1 MKQGSKV
8 FAQGT
13 KWMMGSHGRLNFW
26 FDKWLSEGNV
36 RSLIEGPLKTK
47 EDQVL
52 VMDLRMGGN
61 GDFTNCSMEF
71 LESIMMI
78 LKAVPFPTSHSCTD
92 KIVWATSP
100 SGSFEPK
107 SADEIAT
114 GTPNWF
120 PDFEGKRIWRLDS
133 LPKVK
138 AFIWKCYLHSI
149 PTKEVLLGRRLA
161 NDAQCQMCNNGRES
175 IMHILRDCSFA
186 KVFWDNTV
194 SVSNIQN
201 FFSLD
206 LCDWLTRNLELTS
219 LQEGLVP
226 WNLYFPLDIWNLWI
240 HRNNFLFKEN
250 HPNPS
255 IGKAVSQA
263 AEKYF
268 FRAARNSII
277 KSSKL
282 LIMVRWN
289 KPSNGWVKLN
299 TDGSALGNPGRARGG
314 GLIRDSDGQWVKGFT
329 RNIGYATKAELWA
342 LRDELT
348 LCLALNT
355 VAVEIKIDA
364 AVVFDWIT
372 NDSTCNLNHSS
383 LIMNCGTLAG
393 LIPQVKI
400 CHCFGEA
407 NKCADALARKGPSIQ
422 QDFIVFYS
430 LPVDIAMLFFSDFS
444 VLIAL

>member
-1 MKQGSKV
+1 
-8 FAQGT
+8 
-13 KWMMGSHGRLNFW
+13 
-26 FDKWLSEGNV
+26 
-36 RSLIEGPLKTK
+36 
-47 EDQVL
+47 
-52 VMDLRMGGN
+52 
-61 GDFTNCSMEF
+61 MEF

-78 LKAVPFPTSHSCTD
+78 LKAVPFPTSHFCTD

-120 PDFEGKRIWRLDS
+120 PDFEGKRIWKLDS

-161 NDAQCQMCNNGRES
+161 NDAQCQLCNNGRES

-240 HRNNFLFKEN
+240 HSNNGLKALPET
-250 HPNPS
+250 S
-255 IGKAVSQA
+255 GK
-263 AEKYF
+263 
-268 FRAARNSII
+268 
-277 KSSKL
+277 
-282 LIMVRWN
+282 
-289 KPSNGWVKLN
+289 
-299 TDGSALGNPGRARGG
+299 
-314 GLIRDSDGQWVKGFT
+314 KGFT
-329 RNIGYATKAELWA
+329 RNIGYATSVEAELWA
-342 LRDELT
+342 LRDGLT

-383 LIMNCGTLAG
+383 LIMNCRTLAG

-400 CHCFGEA
+400 CHCFREA

-430 LPVDIAMLFFSDFS
+430 LPVDIAMLLFSDFS

>member
-1 MKQGSKV
+1 
-8 FAQGT
+8 
-13 KWMMGSHGRLNFW
+13 
-26 FDKWLSEGNV
+26 
-36 RSLIEGPLKTK
+36 
-47 EDQVL
+47 
-52 VMDLRMGGN
+52 
-61 GDFTNCSMEF
+61 MEF

-78 LKAVPFPTSHSCTD
+78 LKAVPFPTSHFCTD

-120 PDFEGKRIWRLDS
+120 PDFEGKRIWKLDS

-206 LCDWLTRNLELTS
+206 LCDWLARNLELTS

-240 HRNNFLFKEN
+240 HSNNGL
-250 HPNPS
+250 
-255 IGKAVSQA
+255 KALPETSGTPLV
-263 AEKYF
+263 
-268 FRAARNSII
+268 
-277 KSSKL
+277 
-282 LIMVRWN
+282 
-289 KPSNGWVKLN
+289 
-299 TDGSALGNPGRARGG
+299 
-314 GLIRDSDGQWVKGFT
+314 
-329 RNIGYATKAELWA
+329 
-342 LRDELT
+342 LRL
-348 LCLALNT
+348 
-355 VAVEIKIDA
+355 
-364 AVVFDWIT
+364 
-372 NDSTCNLNHSS
+372 S
-383 LIMNCGTLAG
+383 CG
-393 LIPQVKI
+393 P
-400 CHCFGEA
+400 
-407 NKCADALARKGPSIQ
+407 
-422 QDFIVFYS
+422 
-430 LPVDIAMLFFSDFS
+430 
-444 VLIAL
+444 